1 MIVHR
6 LLGCSYRPVRRL
18 TTGMLVKMEEDR
30 SAIDKERLGFLLR
43 PPDKLKKKKNNNF
56 FLRFSFH
63 LFIKLYIYFSLFLFI
78 DRILLTQ

>member
-43 PPDKLKKKKNNNF
+43 PPDKLKKRTITF
-56 FLRFSFH
+56 FEIQFSFIYKTLH
-63 LFIKLYIYFSLFLFI
+63 LFQFI
-78 DRILLTQ
+78 FIHR